1 MAWFV
6 WSCNPC
12 RVSTDAAARR
22 PQATRRAEATAR
34 LLEATIGCVVE
45 LGYAATTIA
54 AIQERAAM
62 TRGRRIHYFRYKNDL
77 MLAAMD
83 YLFDRRMPELAAQV
97 ERMPASPGDR
107 IDSAIQLCWDFWR
120 GDLSTVLIE
129 LRTAART
136 DPPLAAALSAHEHRI
151 DALAMQILADLFGP
165 ELSRHPDFPAVMNLF
180 AQAMN
185 GLAQI
190 RPVAYDK
197 VISTLLTEWKNLVR
211 RLLT

>member
-1 MAWFV
+1 
-6 WSCNPC
+6 
-12 RVSTDAAARR
+12 VSTNAGTRR
-22 PQATRRAEATAR
+22 PQAERRAEATTR
-34 LLEATIGCVVE
+34 LLEATIGCVVQ

-77 MLAAMD
+77 ILAAMD
-83 YLFDRRMPELAAQV
+83 YLFDRRMAELTGQL
-97 ERMPASPGDR
+97 ELMPASPGDR
-107 IDSAIQLCWDFWR
+107 IDSVIQLCWDLWR

-136 DPPLAAALSAHEHRI
+136 DTQLAAALQAHEVRM
-151 DALAMQILADLFGP
+151 DALAMHTLAELFGP
-165 ELSRHPDFPAVMNLF
+165 DLARHPDFPAVMRFF

-185 GLAQI
+185 GIAQI
-190 RPVAYDK
+190 RPVAYEQ
-197 VISTLLTEWKNLVR
+197 VIPTLLSEWKHLVR